1 MLASFLL
8 ENIEIES
15 LPEIEECIEKLQA
28 FEIITTGPQAR
39 ELKDALYL
47 GSEDSA
53 PISPAKLSGSTVM
66 LVFGFTTV
74 GLLSRSLFLGYKVS
88 AHSQDSDKDRV
99 IIKFEPPQ
107 K

>member
-8 ENIEIES
+8 ENVETES
-15 LPEIEECIEKLQA
+15 LVEVEECIENQQA
-28 FEIITTGPQAR
+28 FEIIALGPQAK

-47 GSEDSA
+47 GRGDSA
-53 PISPAKLSGSTVM
+53 PISPSKVSASTVM

-74 GLLSRSLFLGYKVS
+74 ALLSRSLSLGFKVT
-88 AHSQDSDKDRV
+88 AHNRDSDEDRI
-99 IIKFEPPQ
+99 IIKFEPPD

>member
-8 ENIEIES
+8 ENVEIES
-15 LPEIEECIEKLQA
+15 LAEIEECIEKRQA
-28 FEIITTGPQAR
+28 FEIIATGPQAR
-39 ELKDALYL
+39 ELKDSLYL
-47 GSEDSA
+47 GREDSA

-74 GLLSRSLFLGYKVS
+74 GLLSRSLSLGFKVS
-88 AHSQDSDKDRV
+88 AHSQNSDEDRV
-99 IIKFEPPQ
+99 NIKFEPPE